1 VLRLEI
7 TETFLVEDPDQ
18 ALTALGRLRA
28 LGVGVKLDDFGS
40 GYSSLDYLQ
49 RFPFDTI
56 KIDRSFVSRLP
67 ASRET
72 TEIVRAVI
80 GLARSLGLDLV
91 AEGIENRAQLDCL
104 KELGCRYGQGYWFS
118 RPVDLERMRRFLLD
132 WEENQAAALD

>member
-1 VLRLEI
+1 
-7 TETFLVEDPDQ
+7 
-18 ALTALGRLRA
+18 
-28 LGVGVKLDDFGS
+28 VGVKLDDFGS

-118 RPVDLERMRRFLLD
+118 PPVELGQLRALLEE
-132 WEENQAAALD
+132 WHTPKTSAATNLKPVACLE